1 MHRWCSVTVIFSR
14 FGEQLHRLIY
24 PNKLEVMI
32 LLIFESLLLVITVTF
47 ILILTTEED
56 EKKQQTRW
64 LPIVNFPLNIP
75 AAPVFDVYISQLIL
89 YSSGYAQ
96 WSDFQWD
103 QLPTQDLLKKPTLL
117 LCWTHR
123 YKHSTVV
130 ITNWLPIANYQFF
143 RCLLMFSL
151 PHKCFLSSITDTTF
165 IWLDNVRWVRVVNP
179 FFFRFMCFCFC
190 FVYIRSVSCVQC
202 CYDSE
207 LSILDISIFL
217 YRWPI

>member
-1 MHRWCSVTVIFSR
+1 MHRWCSVTEIFSR
-14 FGEQLHRLIY
+14 FGEQLHHLIY

-103 QLPTQDLLKKPTLL
+103 QLPTQDLLKQTYVAIMLNSPL
-117 LCWTHR
+117 
-123 YKHSTVV
+123 
-130 ITNWLPIANYQFF
+130 Q
-143 RCLLMFSL
+143 
-151 PHKCFLSSITDTTF
+151 TF
-165 IWLDNVRWVRVVNP
+165 HGCHHELAAH
-179 FFFRFMCFCFC
+179 C
-190 FVYIRSVSCVQC
+190 
-202 CYDSE
+202 E
-207 LSILDISIFL
+207 LSIFQM
-217 YRWPI
+217 PIDVFTST

>member
-1 MHRWCSVTVIFSR
+1 MHRSCSVTEIFSR

-32 LLIFESLLLVITVTF
+32 LLIFECLLLVITVTF

-56 EKKQQTRW
+56 EKKKQQTRW

-103 QLPTQDLLKKPTLL
+103 QLPTQDLLKQAYVAIMLNSPL
-117 LCWTHR
+117 
-123 YKHSTVV
+123 
-130 ITNWLPIANYQFF
+130 Q
-143 RCLLMFSL
+143 
-151 PHKCFLSSITDTTF
+151 TF
-165 IWLDNVRWVRVVNP
+165 HGCHHELAAH
-179 FFFRFMCFCFC
+179 C
-190 FVYIRSVSCVQC
+190 
-202 CYDSE
+202 E
-207 LSILDISIFL
+207 LSIFQM
-217 YRWPI
+217 PIDVFPST